1 MPCCCKQLFHN
12 MIVPL
17 HVLHVVPPVSKFLE
31 SSFWDEGGRA
41 AMADVQIYFGR
52 SLSRA
57 SGNIGTCP
65 RHTCGVSKDRNQAP
79 LKASVKSCRK
89 RLASSRLHF
98 V

>member
-1 MPCCCKQLFHN
+1 

-79 LKASVKSCRK
+79 LESFSEELQEEAGFV
-89 RLASSRLHF
+89 ASSFCLVWF
-98 V
+98 AAGC